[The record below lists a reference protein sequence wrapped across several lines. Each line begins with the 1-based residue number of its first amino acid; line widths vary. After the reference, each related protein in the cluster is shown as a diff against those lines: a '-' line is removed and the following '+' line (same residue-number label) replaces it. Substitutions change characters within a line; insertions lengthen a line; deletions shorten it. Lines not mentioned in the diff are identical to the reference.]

1 MPRAGVHAHRDARI
15 LELALREAGIHPP
28 RDLAARLRTRHRAL
42 DSLVQDSDASL
53 HFMRGPEEEDAPE
66 AVAKALGFARDRAWH
81 AVEELAAWRRGPEDA
96 SGGAALESLADV
108 CHVVRDS
115 FSTGHAVRWPA
126 PGGAWVVGLRAWERD
141 RRAGMAFGLVH
152 ALRHDLRFEFPLR
165 GQASEVPAS
174 DAAVLAL
181 TRLLARASLLEG
193 AERGAYFEEGWALL
207 VARHFLPPGAPEPLA
222 AP

>member
-15 LELALREAGIHPP
+15 LQVALREAGLHPP
-28 RDLAARLRTRHRAL
+28 RDLVARLRARHREL
-42 DSLVQDSDASL
+42 DSLVEESDAGL

-66 AVAKALGFARDRAWH
+66 AVAKALAFARDRAWH
-81 AVEELAAWRRGPEDA
+81 AVEELGAWRKGLDGDA
-96 SGGAALESLADV
+96 QRSALEALADV

-126 PGGAWVVGLRAWERD
+126 PGGAWVVGLRSWERD
-141 RRAGMAFGLVH
+141 RRAGLAFGLVH
-152 ALRHDLRFEFPLR
+152 VLRHDLRFELPLR
-165 GQASEVPAS
+165 GAAPEVPAS

-181 TRLLARASLLEG
+181 TRLLARASNREG
-193 AERGAYFEEGWALL
+193 AERERFFEDGWAGL
-207 VARHFLPPGAPEPLA
+207 VARHFLPPGAPEPLP